1 MKDNLSQSIP
11 DGIIIPIHRRLK
23 DKFSN
28 IQKSVIGF
36 GLIIAKGTVLA

>member
-1 MKDNLSQSIP
+1 MKDNLSQPIP
-11 DGIIIPIHRRLK
+11 ARISAPIHGRLK

-28 IQKSVIGF
+28 IQESIIGF

>member
-1 MKDNLSQSIP
+1 MKDNLSQLIP
-11 DGIIIPIHRRLK
+11 SRTAAPIHRRLK